1 METTVRTKIFSAL
14 AKAQG
19 LIKPAIKSSE
29 NPFFKSKYADL
40 EEVIAAIQDPISKNG
55 ISVFFEFKTEI
66 LENNPVN
73 YIRYHLC
80 HESGE
85 TFVSEWVIMLMKDKT
100 AHGFGGAATYYKRQ
114 LLKGIFNLSEI
125 EDDGNSIS
133 LPPTR
138 EVKNYAPQTAAASK
152 QYQPRN

>member
-1 METTVRTKIFSAL
+1 MENNKAKLFMAL
-14 AKAQG
+14 SKAQG
-19 LIKPAIKSSE
+19 LIKPAVKSSE

-55 ISVFFEFKTEI
+55 IAVFFEFKSEI
-66 LENNPVN
+66 LENNPAS

-85 TFVSEWVIMLMKDKT
+85 SFISEWVLMLMKDKT
-100 AHGFGGAATYYKRQ
+100 AHGFGGASTYYKRQ
-114 LLKGIFNLSEI
+114 LLKAIFNLSEI

-133 LPPTR
+133 LPDRPK
-138 EVKNYAPQTAAASK
+138 EIKNYAPGAKTP
-152 QYQPRN
+152 YQPRN